1 MARKVNFDY
10 ERRQKE
16 MRKQK
21 KRQEKLDAK
30 RARRSPATLR
40 PPISSRPTTSSI
52 RQRRETAAPSV
63 PDAVIR
69 DRLAPPDALR
79 IG

>member
-21 KRQEKLDAK
+21 KRQEKLEAK
-30 RARRSPATLR
+30 RARREAGRAADVEIVDASEIAGPVTDDERPSR
-40 PPISSRPTTSSI
+40 PPKRT
-52 RQRRETAAPSV
+52 
-63 PDAVIR
+63 
-69 DRLAPPDALR
+69 
-79 IG
+79 